1 MIVSNKYK
9 LPNPL
14 SWSLNK
20 SAGYLFIFF
29 SLLPWVNF
37 GLNYRDSQPWALLFG
52 SIFLLTSFK
61 NTFYQKDIFIFLLP
75 LIAML
80 VWLLFSRNILDFVA
94 LRALLNYS
102 TISICLFAFLIFFRK
117 YEFPMGLFIGIN
129 ITYLVVGVIQ
139 LYIPDIVSSIVISRG
154 LGDSGRGV
162 TSLAPEPTFF
172 GIFLFFISF
181 IFLVQSEFKPSYK
194 ISILIFL
201 NIIAIILLSKSST
214 VLLFVLL
221 SIPVILA
228 TRLRLITLILII
240 LSLTVMAFI
249 LYYFLEDTR
258 IMILYELLREQGIAR
273 LIFIDASVNDRVA
286 SIIYPIHGFY
296 LNNFL
301 PSGFHS
307 FTETH
312 SYVNDYYLGFF
323 NYGSGSTSILSYL
336 GAFLY
341 ELGFMGLFFLIWI
354 FIRMQNGTFSTF
366 VDCILFFILLNSSIP
381 PSFPLIPLT
390 MALFIL
396 NNENSKSLNNA

>member
-1 MIVSNKYK
+1 MIVNNKFI
-9 LPNPL
+9 LPNPFA
-14 SWSLNK
+14 WSLNK
-20 SAGYLFIFF
+20 SVGYVFIFF

-61 NTFYQKDIFIFLLP
+61 NTFYKQDIFIFFLP
-75 LIAML
+75 LIAMI

-94 LRALLNYS
+94 LRALVNYS
-102 TISICLFAFLIFFRK
+102 TISICLFAFLMFFRK

-129 ITYLVVGVIQ
+129 ITYLIVGITQ

-154 LGDSGRGV
+154 LGETGRGV

-194 ISILIFL
+194 ISILVFL

-221 SIPVILA
+221 SIPVILI
-228 TRLRLITLILII
+228 TRLRFITLILII
-240 LSLTVMAFI
+240 LLSTMTAFI

-258 IMILYELLREQGIAR
+258 IMILFELLREQGIAK
-273 LIFIDASVNDRVA
+273 LIFIDASINDRVA
-286 SIIYPIHGFY
+286 NIVYPIHGFY

-312 SYVNDYYLGFF
+312 SYLNDYYLGFF

-341 ELGFMGLFFLIWI
+341 ELGFLGLFFLIWI
-354 FIRMQNGTFSTF
+354 FVRMQNGSFSTF
-366 VDCILFFILLNSSIP
+366 TDCILFFILLNSSIP

-390 MALFIL
+390 MALFII

>member
-1 MIVSNKYK
+1 MIVSNKFI
-9 LPNPL
+9 LPNPFA
-14 SWSLNK
+14 WSLNK
-20 SAGYLFIFF
+20 SVGYVFIFF

-61 NTFYQKDIFIFLLP
+61 NTFYKQDIFIFFLP
-75 LIAML
+75 LIAMI

-94 LRALLNYS
+94 LRALVNYS
-102 TISICLFAFLIFFRK
+102 TISICLFAFLMFFRK

-129 ITYLVVGVIQ
+129 ITYLIVGITQ

-154 LGDSGRGV
+154 LGETGRGV
-162 TSLAPEPTFF
+162 TSLTPEPTFF

-240 LSLTVMAFI
+240 LLSTMTAFI
-249 LYYFLEDTR
+249 LYYYFLEDTR
-258 IMILYELLREQGIAR
+258 IMILFELLREQGIAK

-286 SIIYPIHGFY
+286 NVVYPIHGFY

-307 FTETH
+307 FTQTH
-312 SYVNDYYLGFF
+312 SYLNDYYLGFF

-354 FIRMQNGTFSTF
+354 FVRMQNGSFSTF
-366 VDCILFFILLNSSIP
+366 TDCILFFILLNSSIP
-381 PSFPLIPLT
+381 PSFPLIPLII
-390 MALFIL
+390 ALFII
-396 NNENSKSLNNA
+396 NSERHRFHYI

>member
-1 MIVSNKYK
+1 MIVNYKYK
-9 LPNPL
+9 LPNL
-14 SWSLNK
+14 LAWSLNK
-20 SAGYLFIFF
+20 SAGYVFIFF

-37 GLNYRDSQPWALLFG
+37 GLNYRDSQPWPLLFG

-75 LIAML
+75 LIAMI
-80 VWLLFSRNILDFVA
+80 VWLLFSINILDFVA
-94 LRALLNYS
+94 LRALVNYS

-129 ITYLVVGVIQ
+129 IIYLVVGVIQ
-139 LYIPDIVSSIVISRG
+139 LYNPDIVSSIVISRG
-154 LGDSGRGV
+154 LGETGRGV

-181 IFLVQSEFKPSYK
+181 IYLVQSEFKPSYK
-194 ISILIFL
+194 ICILIFL

-214 VLLFVLL
+214 VLLFILL
-221 SIPVILA
+221 SIPVILV
-228 TRLRLITLILII
+228 TRLSLIALIVTI
-240 LSLTVMAFI
+240 LLSVLSAYVF
-249 LYYFLEDTR
+249 YYFLEDTR
-258 IMILYELLREQGIAR
+258 IMFLLELFAEQGITK

-286 SIIYPIHGFY
+286 NVIYPIHGFY

-307 FTETH
+307 FTQTH
-312 SYVNDYYLGFF
+312 AYLNDYYLGFF

-341 ELGFMGLFFLIWI
+341 ELGFMGLFFLMWI

-366 VDCILFFILLNSSIP
+366 IDSILFFILLNSSIP
-381 PSFPLIPLT
+381 PSFPLIPIIIS
-390 MALFIL
+390 LFII
-396 NNENSKSLNNA
+396 NNERDRFNYI

>member
-1 MIVSNKYK
+1 MIVSNKFI

-14 SWSLNK
+14 AWSLNK
-20 SAGYLFIFF
+20 SVGYVFIFF

-61 NTFYQKDIFIFLLP
+61 NTFYKQDIFIFFLP
-75 LIAML
+75 LIAMI

-94 LRALLNYS
+94 LRALVNYS
-102 TISICLFAFLIFFRK
+102 TISICLFAFLMFFRK

-129 ITYLVVGVIQ
+129 ITYLIVGITQ

-154 LGDSGRGV
+154 LGETGRGV

-240 LSLTVMAFI
+240 LLSTMTAFI
-249 LYYFLEDTR
+249 LYYYFLEDTR
-258 IMILYELLREQGIAR
+258 IMILFELLREQGIAK
-273 LIFIDASVNDRVA
+273 LIFIDASINDRVA
-286 SIIYPIHGFY
+286 NVVYPIHGFY

-307 FTETH
+307 FTQTH
-312 SYVNDYYLGFF
+312 SYLNDYYLGFF

-366 VDCILFFILLNSSIP
+366 TDSILFLILLNSSIP

-390 MALFIL
+390 IALFII
-396 NNENSKSLNNA
+396 NSEKHRFHYI

>member
-1 MIVSNKYK
+1 MIVNNKFI

-14 SWSLNK
+14 AWCLNK
-20 SAGYLFIFF
+20 SVGYVFIFF

-37 GLNYRDSQPWALLFG
+37 GLNSRDSQPWALLFG

-61 NTFYQKDIFIFLLP
+61 NTFYKQDIFIFLLP

-80 VWLLFSRNILDFVA
+80 VWLLFSRNILDFIA
-94 LRALLNYS
+94 LRALINYS

-129 ITYLVVGVIQ
+129 IIYLVVGVIQ

-154 LGDSGRGV
+154 AGLSGRGV

-228 TRLRLITLILII
+228 TRLRLITLILLI
-240 LSLTVMAFI
+240 LLSTVMAFI
-249 LYYFLEDTR
+249 LYYFLEDSR
-258 IMILYELLREQGIAR
+258 MMILYELLREQGIAK

-286 SIIYPIHGFY
+286 NVVYPIHGFY

-307 FTETH
+307 FTEIH
-312 SYVNDYYLGFF
+312 SYLNDYYLGFF

-366 VDCILFFILLNSSIP
+366 TDCILFFILLNSSIP
-381 PSFPLIPLT
+381 PSFPLIPLII
-390 MALFIL
+390 ALFIL

>member
-1 MIVSNKYK
+1 MIVNNKFI
-9 LPNPL
+9 LPNPFA
-14 SWSLNK
+14 WSLNK
-20 SAGYLFIFF
+20 SVGYVFIFF

-61 NTFYQKDIFIFLLP
+61 NTFYKQDIFIFFLP
-75 LIAML
+75 LIAMI
-80 VWLLFSRNILDFVA
+80 VWLLFSRNILDFIA
-94 LRALLNYS
+94 LRALVNYS
-102 TISICLFAFLIFFRK
+102 TISICLFAFIMFFRK

-129 ITYLVVGVIQ
+129 ITYLIVGITQ

-154 LGDSGRGV
+154 LGETGRGV

-194 ISILIFL
+194 ISILVFL

-221 SIPVILA
+221 SIPVILI
-228 TRLRLITLILII
+228 TRLRFITLILII
-240 LSLTVMAFI
+240 LLSTMTAFI

-258 IMILYELLREQGIAR
+258 IMLLFELLREQGIAK
-273 LIFIDASVNDRVA
+273 LIFIDASINDRVA
-286 SIIYPIHGFY
+286 NIVYPIHGFY

-312 SYVNDYYLGFF
+312 SYLNDYYLGFF

-341 ELGFMGLFFLIWI
+341 ELGFLGLFFLIWI
-354 FIRMQNGTFSTF
+354 FVRMQNGSFSTF
-366 VDCILFFILLNSSIP
+366 TDCILFFILLNSSIP

-390 MALFIL
+390 MALFII